1 MIQFNEYIWLEEREI
16 VAVLCTRLPQEMK
29 SSPEKTNGMVQPNS
43 DWYCMVKGRDG
54 SSYSEGFTT
63 EREAREKC
71 EEFTQELA
79 LLL

>member
-1 MIQFNEYIWLEEREI
+1 
-16 VAVLCTRLPQEMK
+16 
-29 SSPEKTNGMVQPNS
+29 
-43 DWYCMVKGRDG
+43 MVKGRDG
-54 SSYSEGFTT
+54 SSDSEGFTT